1 MERPLIFHY
10 EEIALFVKDMIQFRK
25 HKDKSFSVVA
35 ACHALRRCS
44 PALVS
49 NVIAGKR
56 RLTGDRVQDFAT
68 ILGLNIRERSY
79 LRDWVLSGEKRHD
92 GKGDDEVVKSSGTV
106 GRRSNVSSFLL
117 SSWLHPYVKD
127 SIRLKSVQNS
137 PEAIYRE
144 LGGIATQKKIDHS
157 LQFLL
162 HHGYLR
168 IDQHGKLVEG
178 EVLHVVGDGNADQKI
193 RDFHQHALQ
202 IAKMGIDTYGTEER
216 IAQALILPLDSAC
229 YGELLQLI
237 QEFAEKLRQFSE
249 THSTVDRRLYQL
261 ILHLTP
267 TGGDKL
273 EG

>member
-1 MERPLIFHY
+1 
-10 EEIALFVKDMIQFRK
+10 MIQFRK
-25 HKDKSFSVVA
+25 CEEKSFRVVA
-35 ACHALRRCS
+35 ACRALRRCS

-56 RLTGDRVQDFAT
+56 KLTGDRVQDFAT

-79 LRDWVLSGEKRHD
+79 LRDWVLSGEKRRD
-92 GKGDDEVVKSSGTV
+92 AIGDDGAAKSQGTA

-127 SIRLKSVQNS
+127 SVRLKSVKNC

-144 LGGIATQKKIDHS
+144 LGGIASHKRIDHS
-157 LQFLL
+157 LQFLQ

-168 IDQHGKLVEG
+168 IDQRGKLVEG
-178 EVLHVVGDGNADQKI
+178 EILHVVGDENADQKI

-216 IAQALILPLDSAC
+216 IAQALILPLDRAC

-249 THSTVDRRLYQL
+249 KHSTVDQRLYQL